1 MIQSFH
7 SHTKSPV
14 FRFKDR
20 VLLPERQMGLAESRY
35 LSPSVLL
42 DYCFSERSVRYRLEE
57 SDEVRDM
64 EIEFDATIVQNGDM
78 DAAYVEVPYD
88 IKELTGKGRWLVD
101 ALFDDVPYSGQV
113 VRMKTPFYLIGLNK
127 KVRSQL
133 GKTFGDE
140 VHVRLKGRAGTTK
153 QSAQ

>member
-1 MIQSFH
+1 
-7 SHTKSPV
+7 
-14 FRFKDR
+14 
-20 VLLPERQMGLAESRY
+20 
-35 LSPSVLL
+35 
-42 DYCFSERSVRYRLEE
+42 
-57 SDEVRDM
+57 M

-101 ALFDDVPYSGQV
+101 TLFDDVPYSGQV

-133 GKTFGDE
+133 GKTFGDK
-140 VHVRLKGRAGTTK
+140 VHVCLKDRTSTPK